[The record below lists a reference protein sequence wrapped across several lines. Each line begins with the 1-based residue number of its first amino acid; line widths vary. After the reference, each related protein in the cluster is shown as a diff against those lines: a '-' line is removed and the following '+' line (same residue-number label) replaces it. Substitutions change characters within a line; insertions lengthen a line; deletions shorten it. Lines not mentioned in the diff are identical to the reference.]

1 MNVFFFLGAVL
12 LYAAWGALVLLGKT
26 DPNGYVVAI
35 AAGLTFLG
43 KHVSTAR
50 GVAAAGATDASVQ
63 SPAVGGYTPA
73 VADGAVLPPPPAP
86 TTGVV
91 APTLQ

>member
-12 LYAAWGALVLLGKT
+12 LYTAWGALVLLGKT

-43 KHVSTAR
+43 KHVSSGR
-50 GVAAAGATDASVQ
+50 GATDKSVQ
-63 SPAVGGYTPA
+63 PAPIGGYTPTA
-73 VADGAVLPPPPAP
+73 ADGATLPPPPAP
-86 TTGVV
+86 TAG
-91 APTLQ
+91 APALQ